1 MKLISYQCDV
11 CREIVR
17 EERPG
22 EDARPFV
29 SFQWNIMAN
38 HVPPPDRFVIRPAT
52 DCERHLCLLCLAGLV
67 AMAEQVLPPSKE
79 GRESVKRTLAR

>member
-1 MKLISYQCDV
+1 MKVIIYRCDI

-29 SFQWNIMAN
+29 SFECNIMAD
-38 HVPPPDRFVIRPAT
+38 HVPPTDRFAIKPAT
-52 DCERHLCLLCLAGLV
+52 DCERHLCLLCLGGLV
-67 AMAEQVLPPSKE
+67 ALAKGVLVAEEDEP
-79 GRESVKRTLAR
+79 G

>member
-22 EDARPFV
+22 EDARPFL

-38 HVPPPDRFVIRPAT
+38 HIPPPDRFVIRPAE
-52 DCERHLCLLCLAGLV
+52 DCARPLCLLCLAGLV
-67 AMAEQVLPPSKE
+67 ALAEGALGPGEDGPRA
-79 GRESVKRTLAR
+79 GPRPGA

>member
-29 SFQWNIMAN
+29 SFQWNIMAD
-38 HVPPPDRFVIRPAT
+38 HVPAKDRFVIRPAAE
-52 DCERHLCLLCLAGLV
+52 CERHICLLCLAGLV
-67 AMAEQVLPPSKE
+67 ALGPGKHGPRAGPRA
-79 GRESVKRTLAR
+79 GA